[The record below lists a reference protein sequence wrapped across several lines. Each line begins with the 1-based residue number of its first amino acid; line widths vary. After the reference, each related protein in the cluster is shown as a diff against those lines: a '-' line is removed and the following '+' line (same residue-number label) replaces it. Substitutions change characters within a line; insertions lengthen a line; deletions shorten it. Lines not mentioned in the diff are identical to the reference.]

1 MEQQQDVQRKPSKW
15 RKTVIGM
22 AVWGSAFA
30 AGYLGYSFSQDQR
43 FAWAEEKREEVRAG
57 LAHAED
63 LAAAFRNV
71 GKVMEPS
78 VIKIDVRKKSVV
90 ATNQRNFDEDQLRR
104 FFPDLDGDGEPDLPE
119 GFRFRG
125 PGNPFDEDGGFDSAG
140 TGSGVIME
148 FTDGKGYILT
158 NNHVAGGADEIT
170 VTLHDGREVK
180 NGKLIGA
187 DPKTDL
193 AVVEIKADRLSPAVW
208 GDSDKLRKGDWV
220 MAFGS
225 PFGYVGSMTHG
236 IVSALNRQAG
246 ILANVG
252 GYENFIQVDAPI
264 NPGNSGGPLVNLR
277 GEVVGINT
285 AIASRSGGF
294 QGIGFSVPSSQAK
307 VIYGQLKDKGKVV
320 RGWLGIGIRDVAKF
334 PDLAKSFGYTQTDG
348 VLVEQVMR
356 DAPALKVLKRG
367 DIVVELNGKPVKNVH
382 ELRGRVAN
390 LPPGADVDM
399 KVFREGKQEQVSLKL
414 GEQPEDLLASR
425 APNGGEERRGPGAAE
440 KPTAAGALGVQ
451 VQTLTEEMA
460 RRQNLD
466 VQGGAVITRVDR
478 NSAAARQGLRVGD
491 VILEV
496 NETEI
501 KTANDL
507 TAALEKAEMDK
518 GVRLYVASR
527 EGSRYVFIAPKDKGG
542 E

>member
-1 MEQQQDVQRKPSKW
+1 MEQQVETGRKPGKW
-15 RKTVIGM
+15 RKTAVGM

-43 FAWAEEKREEVRAG
+43 FAWAEEQRQEVRAG

-71 GKVMEPS
+71 GRVMEPS
-78 VIKIDVRKKSVV
+78 VVKIDVVKKTLT
-90 ATNQRNFDEDQLRR
+90 AKNQPRIEEELRR

-119 GFRFRG
+119 NFRG
-125 PGNPFDEDGGFDSAG
+125 PFDDDGGFNALG

-148 FTDGKGYILT
+148 FTEGKGFILT

-180 NGKLIGA
+180 NGKLVGA

-193 AVVEIKADRLSPAVW
+193 AVIEIKADRLSPAVW
-208 GDSDKLRKGDWV
+208 GDSDKLQKGDWV

-246 ILANVG
+246 ILASVG

-294 QGIGFSVPSSQAK
+294 QGIGFSVPSNQAK
-307 VIYGQLKDKGKVV
+307 VIYQQLKEKGKVT

-334 PDLAKSFGYTQTDG
+334 PELARSFGYTQNDG

-382 ELRGRVAN
+382 ELRSRVAN
-390 LPPGADVDM
+390 LPPGAEVNM
-399 KVFREGKQEQVSLKL
+399 KLFRDGKQEQVSLKL
-414 GEQPEDLLASR
+414 GEQPEDVLAMR
-425 APNGGEERRGPGAAE
+425 NAPGGERRGPGAAE
-440 KPTAAGALGVQ
+440 RPTAAGALGVQ

-460 RRQNLD
+460 QRQNLD
-466 VQGGAVITRVDR
+466 VQAGALITRVER
-478 NSAAARQGLRVGD
+478 NSPAARHGLRAGD

-496 NETEI
+496 GDTEI
-501 KTANDL
+501 KTAADL
-507 TAALEKAEMDK
+507 TAALEKADVSK

-527 EGSRYVFIAPKDKGG
+527 EGSRYVFVAPKENGD